1 MSERELSNASR
12 KAELFGNLLSS
23 IESEY
28 GEQTDPLEGARFDE
42 WKKNGPAWQK
52 EIICQA
58 LIVRDWLG
66 NHTDLMRG
74 NRGIT
79 RDPPFFSKIH
89 YEVWTHFANLPPE
102 ETRDVGR
109 ARVIA
114 EFERAVSSCP
124 DLPEATRQD
133 LLNNL
138 TEPFHTYES
147 LFRETVG
154 LGPLSGGE
162 DDTGI

>member
-1 MSERELSNASR
+1 M
-12 KAELFGNLLSS
+12 
-23 IESEY
+23 
-28 GEQTDPLEGARFDE
+28 
-42 WKKNGPAWQK
+42 
-52 EIICQA
+52 
-58 LIVRDWLG
+58 
-66 NHTDLMRG
+66 
-74 NRGIT
+74 
-79 RDPPFFSKIH
+79 
-89 YEVWTHFANLPPE
+89 
-102 ETRDVGR
+102 GR